1 MKVKRIFVFTDGDPS
16 VGIGGQSATITADGD
31 CIVDTDDFDEANWEA
46 IKNSLAEAFSDLW
59 DEKAHV
65 LFVSNLADEEE

>member
-1 MKVKRIFVFTDGDPS
+1 MKVKKIFVFTDGDPS

-31 CIVDTDDFDEANWEA
+31 CLLDTDDFDEVNREA
-46 IKNSLAEAFSDLW
+46 IKNSLEEAFSDMW

-65 LFVSNLADEEE
+65 LFGNELADEED